1 MNSIMLYVGAIIVGL
16 ALGLQSPMNST
27 LGKIA
32 LPKNSAVLNNLVG
45 LIILVVI
52 SFADGSIRQFAN
64 LFKAPTYLLFGGI
77 LGSIIVLGSIILI
90 PKLGAA
96 TFASIIVS
104 VQMIAALLIDNFGL
118 FGVEKTPID
127 WFKIMGVVLLIIG
140 VRLIKA

>member
-16 ALGLQSPMNST
+16 ALGVQSPMNSA

-45 LIILVVI
+45 LIILVLI
-52 SFADGSIRQFAN
+52 SISDGSIKHFGN
-64 LFKAPTYLLFGGI
+64 LFKAPTHLLLGGV
-77 LGSIIVLGSIILI
+77 LGSIIVLGAIILI

-104 VQMIAALLIDNFGL
+104 AQMIAALLIDNFGL

-127 WFKIMGVVLLIIG
+127 WYKIIGVVLLIIG